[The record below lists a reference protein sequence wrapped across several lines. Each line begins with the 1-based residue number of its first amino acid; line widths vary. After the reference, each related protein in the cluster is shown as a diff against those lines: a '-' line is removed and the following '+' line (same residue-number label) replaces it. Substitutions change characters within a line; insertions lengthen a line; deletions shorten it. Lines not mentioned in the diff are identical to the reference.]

1 LGKRQNK
8 IVGTQYLAFK
18 LSARKILRA
27 YENMKKFLWIFILTC
42 WLTAVLSLLWYP
54 TVYVPHAVSRI
65 TFYDKYAH
73 LVFFGVMYFLV
84 VSVGRTWEKFKFRH
98 LAIFAFTA
106 VTLINII
113 GEFVQGYIPGR
124 DPSYLDFLAGLIGTL
139 IAIPFTYMLYHS
151 PREKL
156 FLHICCAPCASAVA
170 EVLEA
175 GYKLEFYFFN
185 PNIHPE
191 SEYKKRLAEVKKL
204 ARHFGV
210 RLKIGDYDHEAW
222 LDAMRGHEESP
233 EGGSRCELCFAH
245 RLRSTAEHASRKN
258 ITFFG
263 TTLTISP
270 HKNSYQVN
278 KTGIEIAGELGQGF
292 LAQDF
297 KEENGWQR
305 SLLLSKKHGF
315 YRQKYCG
322 CEYSMR
328 DANPR
333 IRANAANK
341 CE

>member
-1 LGKRQNK
+1 MDISPVRVSRLGDSDAIK
-8 IVGTQYLAFK
+8 I
-18 LSARKILRA
+18 
-27 YENMKKFLWIFILTC
+27 MKKFLWIFILIC
-42 WLTAVLSLLWYP
+42 WLAAVLSLLWYP

-73 LVFFGVMYFLV
+73 MVFFGVMFFLV

-106 VTLINII
+106 VTLINVT
-113 GEFVQGYIPGR
+113 GEYVQGYIPGR

-139 IAIPFTYMLYHS
+139 IAIPLTYMLYHS
-151 PREKL
+151 PRQKL

-170 EVLEA
+170 EVLAA

-185 PNIHPE
+185 PNIHPA

-210 RLKIGDYDHEAW
+210 KFKIGDYDHEAW
-222 LDAMRGHEESP
+222 LAEMRGHEDQP

-245 RLRSTAEHASRKN
+245 RLRSAAEHASRKN
-258 ITFFG
+258 IPFFG

-278 KTGIEIAGELGQGF
+278 KIGSAVGEENGQKF

-297 KEENGWQR
+297 KENNGWPR
-305 SLLLSKKHGF
+305 SLLLSKNFGF

-322 CEYSMR
+322 CEFSMR